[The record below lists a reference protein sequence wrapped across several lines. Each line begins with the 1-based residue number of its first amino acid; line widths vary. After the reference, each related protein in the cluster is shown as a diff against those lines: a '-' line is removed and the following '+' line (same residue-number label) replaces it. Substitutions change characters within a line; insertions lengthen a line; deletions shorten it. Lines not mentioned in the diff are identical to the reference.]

1 MPLWH
6 SPERG
11 ERLNMNNKALGK
23 AGEDYAARFLKQ
35 KSYKILHRNWRCALG
50 EIDIVAQ
57 EKDFIT
63 FVEIKTRKSIDF
75 GPGYSSVN
83 SAKQLKL
90 IKLAHV
96 YLKRYGLTD
105 KPCRIDIISID
116 MAHDDSV
123 LNIELIKDA
132 FWER

>member
-1 MPLWH
+1 
-6 SPERG
+6 
-11 ERLNMNNKALGK
+11 MNNKTLGK
-23 AGEDYAARFLKQ
+23 IGEDYAARFLRQ
-35 KSYKILHRNWRCALG
+35 KGYKILHRNWRCALG
-50 EIDIVAQ
+50 EIDIAAQ
-57 EKDFIT
+57 EKDFIA

-105 KPCRIDIISID
+105 KPCRIDVISID
-116 MAHDDSV
+116 MAQDDSV
-123 LNIELIKDA
+123 LNVELIKDA

>member
-1 MPLWH
+1 
-6 SPERG
+6 
-11 ERLNMNNKALGK
+11 MNNKITGK
-23 AGEDYAARFLKQ
+23 IGEDMAEKFLRHQ
-35 KSYKILHRNWRCALG
+35 GYKILSRNWRCALG

-57 EKDFIT
+57 EKEFT
-63 FVEIKTRKSIDF
+63 VFVEIKTRKSTTF
-75 GPGYSSVN
+75 GAGYLSVN

-90 IKLAHV
+90 IKLAHA

-105 KPCRIDIISID
+105 KPCRLDIISID
-116 MAHDDSV
+116 MAQDDKI

>member
-1 MPLWH
+1 
-6 SPERG
+6 
-11 ERLNMNNKALGK
+11 MNNKITGNIGEEK
-23 AGEDYAARFLKQ
+23 AAQFLKQ
-35 KSYKILHRNWRCALG
+35 KGYKILHRNWRCALG

-57 EKDFIT
+57 EKDFT
-63 FVEIKTRKSIDF
+63 AFVEIKTRKSMDF

-83 SAKQLKL
+83 FAKQLKL
-90 IKLAHV
+90 IKLAHL

-105 KPCRIDIISID
+105 KPCRVDIISID
-116 MAHDDSV
+116 MAQDDKV

>member
-1 MPLWH
+1 MD
-6 SPERG
+6 
-11 ERLNMNNKALGK
+11 NKTLGK
-23 AGEDYAARFLKQ
+23 FGEDIAARFLKRNG
-35 KSYKILHRNWRCALG
+35 YKILHRNWRCAIG

-57 EKDFIT
+57 EKEFLA
-63 FVEIKTRKSIDF
+63 FVEIKTRCSIDF
-75 GPGYSSVN
+75 GPGYLSVN

-105 KPCRIDIISID
+105 KPCRVDIISID
-116 MAHDDSV
+116 MAQNDKAF
-123 LNIELIKDA
+123 NIELIKDA

>member
-1 MPLWH
+1 MD
-6 SPERG
+6 
-11 ERLNMNNKALGK
+11 NKAFGK
-23 AGEDYAARFLKQ
+23 IGEDMAEKFLRRQ
-35 KSYKILHRNWRCALG
+35 GYRILSRNWRCALG
-50 EIDIVAQ
+50 EIDIVAR
-57 EKDFIT
+57 EKEFT
-63 FVEIKTRKSIDF
+63 VFVEIKARRSDNF
-75 GPGYSSVN
+75 GPGYASVN
-83 SAKQLKL
+83 SAKQVKL

-116 MAHDDSV
+116 MAQDDSV